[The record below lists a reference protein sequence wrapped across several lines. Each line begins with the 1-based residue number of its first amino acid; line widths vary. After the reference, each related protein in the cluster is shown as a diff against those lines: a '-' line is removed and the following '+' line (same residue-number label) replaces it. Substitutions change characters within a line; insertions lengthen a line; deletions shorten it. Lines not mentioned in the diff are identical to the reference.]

1 MGRLPAD
8 VLREVRS
15 PATALA
21 DLVIQ
26 LGQTCHE
33 HPHRT
38 MLERMVR
45 QLESEIALRRAR
57 RGYYPQIGL
66 C

>member
-8 VLREVRS
+8 VLNEVRS

-21 DLVIQ
+21 DLTIQ
-26 LGQTCHE
+26 LGQTCRE
-33 HPHRT
+33 HPHRS

-45 QLESEIALRRAR
+45 QLESELALRGGRT
-57 RGYYPQIGL
+57 QIGL